1 MRILAML
8 LMALV
13 FVSPVRAEWH
23 KVRSPNFIIYS
34 EAKPE
39 QTILFARKLERFDS
53 FLRSRFKLP
62 NTPAPFPL
70 TIFLTG
76 SSMPAAKFYP
86 GGRASILGFY
96 DVGPDGPVA
105 ISDRVLGGGGKLD
118 IDSETILMHEYVHHF
133 MFQYAPAAYP
143 AWFVEGFAEFYSTT
157 DFDSEG
163 RAQFGKPAL
172 HRAYELLMINE
183 LPAKTLLTAQ
193 SRSLTPE
200 QTSSFYAR
208 SWLIT
213 HFLTFEPSRQGQLAK
228 YMAELGRGTP
238 LAQAATMAFG
248 DLEKFDK
255 DLNAYR
261 NRRRMSFATENNP
274 TIISGEIGVVGL
286 EPGEAATI
294 AERIRIMRGLHKD
307 ERPGIIAS
315 LSKARR
321 KLPQSAVIPALMAQV
336 QYEAESDAEA
346 IAAADAA
353 LALDPSEPR
362 AILYKAL
369 AEMRQLV
376 RAEVTSPERWKVVR
390 AMIVKAN
397 RANPDNPY
405 PLFHYFRSFQQQG
418 IEPTPLSVTGLA
430 RAQQLVPQDEEI
442 RYHYAYVLIGEKR
455 YRDAL
460 NLIKPVAFD
469 PHAESDEGPKLVA
482 RLERAIAG
490 NSDFEGEDAPD
501 LIN

>member
-13 FVSPVRAEWH
+13 FVSPVQAEWH

-34 EAKPE
+34 EGKAE
-39 QTILFARKLERFDS
+39 QTIEFARKLERFDT

-62 NTPAPFPL
+62 NTPAPYPL

-76 SSMPAAKFYP
+76 SSMPAAKLY
-86 GGRASILGFY
+86 GKGRRQVLGFY
-96 DVGPDGPVA
+96 TVGPDGPVA
-105 ISDRVLGGGGKLD
+105 ISDRVQGGGGRLD
-118 IDSETILMHEYVHHF
+118 LDSETVLMHEYVHHF
-133 MFQYAPAAYP
+133 MFQYSPAAYP

-157 DFDSEG
+157 DFDGEG

-172 HRAYELLMINE
+172 HRAYDLVITDAI
-183 LPAKTLLTAQ
+183 PARTLLTAET
-193 SRSLTPE
+193 RSLNEE
-200 QTSSFYAR
+200 QTRSFYAR
-208 SWLIT
+208 SWLTT
-213 HFLTFEPSRQGQLAK
+213 HYLTFDPARQGQLAK
-228 YMAELGRGTP
+228 YMAELGSGTQP
-238 LAQAATMAFG
+238 AQAATMAFG
-248 DLEKFDK
+248 DLEKFDR

-261 NRRRMSFATENNP
+261 DRRRMSFATETNP
-274 TIISGEIGVVGL
+274 TVAPADIRTVGL
-286 EPGEAATI
+286 VPGEAAIIT
-294 AERIRIMRGLHKD
+294 ERIRIMRGLHD
-307 ERPGIIAS
+307 EERPAVIAS

-336 QYEAESDAEA
+336 HYGGDNDADA

-353 LALDPSEPR
+353 LALDASEPR
-362 AILYKAL
+362 ATFYKAL

-376 RAEVTSPERWKVVR
+376 RAEVTSPERWKATR
-390 AMIVKAN
+390 ALIVKAN

-418 IEPTPLSVTGLA
+418 IEPTPLAVTGLA
-430 RAQQLVPQDEEI
+430 RAQQIVPQDEEI
-442 RYHYAYVLIGEKR
+442 RYHYAYFLIGEKR
-455 YRDAL
+455 YREAL

-469 PHAESDEGPKLVA
+469 PHADSDTGPKLVA

-490 NSDFEGEDAPD
+490 NSDFEEDEAPD
-501 LIN
+501 LID